1 MMAEY
6 MSSPGGE
13 ETGEGERKNKFISE
27 RPPSP
32 RPSPQGEGEP
42 FAAFFRVQSVARNP
56 RTFWQNESVEIGS
69 PRQAFVAK
77 LRAQCESLP
86 SIMEPS
92 ASASR

>member
-1 MMAEY
+1 LPLCKSQQGY
-6 MSSPGGE
+6 SP
-13 ETGEGERKNKFISE
+13 
-27 RPPSP
+27 P
-32 RPSPQGEGEP
+32 GEGEP
-42 FAAFFRVQSVARNP
+42 FATFFRVQSVARNP

-86 SIMEPS
+86 SIMEPG